1 MSMSEDLLA
10 RLAAPI
16 ESPRLW
22 LEPLRAAHA
31 AELFEGLQ
39 EPELYRWISMD
50 RPEDLE
56 SLAAHWKSLERRC
69 SPHGEFAWPIWAL
82 RRKADGRCLG
92 RLDAEIDARLNA
104 PNLGYYLLRP
114 AWGQGYA
121 SEAVQA
127 TVAALHERGVRRI
140 VSSVTVGN
148 QASARVL
155 QKAGFVFHSIL
166 KDSDCIAGQM
176 HDDELYVWPA
186 SASAGLAPGV

>member
-1 MSMSEDLLA
+1 MISDDLLA

-22 LEPLRAAHA
+22 LEPLRASHA
-31 AELFEGLQ
+31 AELFDGLQ

-56 SLAAHWKSLERRC
+56 SLAAHWQALERRC
-69 SPHGEFAWPIWAL
+69 SPDGQFAWPIWAL

-92 RLDAEIDARLNA
+92 RLDAEIDAQLNA

-127 TVAALHERGVRRI
+127 ATAALRERGVRRI
-140 VSSVTVGN
+140 VSTVTVGN
-148 QASARVL
+148 RASVRAL
-155 QKAGFVFHSIL
+155 EKAGFAFTRIL
-166 KDSDCIAGQM
+166 KDSDCIDGVM
-176 HDDELYVWPA
+176 HDDEEYVWTADALSAPA
-186 SASAGLAPGV
+186 A

>member
-1 MSMSEDLLA
+1 MISDDLLA

-22 LEPLRAAHA
+22 LEPLRATHA
-31 AELFEGLQ
+31 AELFDGLQ

-50 RPEDLE
+50 KPESVED
-56 SLAAHWKSLERRC
+56 LAAHWRMLEGRR
-69 SPHGEFAWPIWAL
+69 SPDGQFAWPIWVL

-92 RLDAEIDARLNA
+92 RLDAEIDAQLNA

-127 TVAALHERGVRRI
+127 TTAALRERGVRRI
-140 VSSVTVGN
+140 VSTVTVGN

-155 QKAGFVFHSIL
+155 QKAGFVFDRIL
-166 KDSDCIAGQM
+166 KDKDCIAGQM
-176 HDDELYVWPA
+176 HDDEAYVWTADGLSAPA
-186 SASAGLAPGV
+186 A